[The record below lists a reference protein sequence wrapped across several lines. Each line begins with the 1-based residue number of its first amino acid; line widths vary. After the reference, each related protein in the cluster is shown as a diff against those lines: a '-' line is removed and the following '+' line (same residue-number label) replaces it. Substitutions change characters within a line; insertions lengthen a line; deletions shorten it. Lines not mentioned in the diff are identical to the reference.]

1 MTMWLILVVPALLF
15 GLWAQYR
22 VQSAYARAS
31 RIRSRRGL
39 TGERVART
47 ILAAEGVD
55 NVTVE
60 PTQGFLS
67 DHYHPIAKKLRLSEQ
82 NYAGDSL
89 AAVGVAAHEVGHAIQ
104 DSRRYFPMKVR
115 SALVPVV
122 QIGSFLGQ
130 IAILGG
136 LFLAYSGLGQTL
148 LFAGILGYVAMFLFA
163 VVTLP
168 VEFDAS
174 RRALRVLADG
184 GLVAPDEMPEVR
196 NVLNAA
202 GLTYVA
208 SAVSILGTLLHLI
221 FIYNVTGRD
230 E

>member
-1 MTMWLILVVPALLF
+1 MMIWLILVLPALLF
-15 GLWAQYR
+15 GLWAQFR

-39 TGERVART
+39 TGERVARQ

-55 NVTVE
+55 DVAVE
-60 PTQGFLS
+60 PTHGFLS

-104 DSRRYFPMKVR
+104 DARHYFPMKVR
-115 SALVPVV
+115 SALVPAV
-122 QIGSFLGQ
+122 QVGSFLGQ

-136 LFLAYSGLGQTL
+136 LFFAYSGLGHTL
-148 LFAGILGYVAMFLFA
+148 LLAGILGYVAIFLFA
-163 VVTLP
+163 LVTLP

-196 NVLNAA
+196 KVLTAA

-208 SAVSILGTLLHLI
+208 SAVSVLATLLHLI
-221 FIYNVTGRD
+221 FIYGATRD